1 MGSAKDW
8 MWNQAGD
15 CANSCEHYSTK
26 NILYQ
31 LTNSLIEN
39 SYGKNLLWDS
49 QTDAKTFI
57 S

>member
-15 CANSCEHYSTK
+15 CATSCEHCSTK

-39 SYGKNLLWDS
+39 NYGKKS
-49 QTDAKTFI
+49 I
-57 S
+57 MG